1 MTDENR
7 IARAALTRLLEPRDI
22 VGAVACSIV
31 GVAGSGP
38 WLVELRVLGGG
49 LDPATDRR
57 CRSVAG
63 GIGVP
68 LAQAVRLPPDPRS
81 IIHFSRRPCCHTV
94 GAMFWFNR
102 NRLVGSY
109 SFFSSTS
116 RRYVSAGYDARTSAV
131 FASPVKFT

>member
-1 MTDENR
+1 MIEKLSDNKTT
-7 IARAALTRLLEPRDI
+7 ATAALP
-22 VGAVACSIV
+22 VS
-31 GVAGSGP
+31 
-38 WLVELRVLGGG
+38 
-49 LDPATDRR
+49 
-57 CRSVAG
+57 CR
-63 GIGVP
+63 GIEVP
-68 LAQAVRLPPDPRS
+68 LARAVRLLPDPRS
-81 IIHFSRRPCCHTV
+81 IIHFSRRQCCHTV

>member
-63 GIGVP
+63 CQVASRSTVDHP
-68 LAQAVRLPPDPRS
+68 LLTQAVLSHRGGD
-81 IIHFSRRPCCHTV
+81 V
-94 GAMFWFNR
+94 
-102 NRLVGSY
+102 LVQ
-109 SFFSSTS
+109 
-116 RRYVSAGYDARTSAV
+116 
-131 FASPVKFT
+131 PE